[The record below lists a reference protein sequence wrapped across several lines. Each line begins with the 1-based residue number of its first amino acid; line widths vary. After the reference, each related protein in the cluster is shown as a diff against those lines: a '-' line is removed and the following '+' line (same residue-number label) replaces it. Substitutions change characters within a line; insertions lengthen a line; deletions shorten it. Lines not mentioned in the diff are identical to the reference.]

1 MDLLKH
7 SSSYCRFIYMK
18 TSFYLGSCFETIWGV
33 LLIFNPHQPY
43 DAHKKKCFKDIY
55 FTFQNRVVP
64 KIQIHWVATI
74 ELLRFVLKIYFALAD
89 KPYFMMYV
97 KSVHYLH
104 LFRNWIF
111 NWYHVLFAQY
121 PTFTVLHYIHF
132 SFGFF

>member
-1 MDLLKH
+1 MLWNNLKRVVNIQ
-7 SSSYCRFIYMK
+7 S
-18 TSFYLGSCFETIWGV
+18 TSAIRRT
-33 LLIFNPHQPY
+33 Q
-43 DAHKKKCFKDIY
+43 KKCFKDIY

-121 PTFTVLHYIHF
+121 PTFTVLHYIYF
-132 SFGFF
+132 SFGFCLSNNPQRMLSILSFKMFTFKLSNL